1 MTSVRHAAPAD
12 APRIAEIYNHY
23 VTHSI
28 VTFEESA
35 VSATE
40 MEQRIAKVHDASLPW
55 LVVERAGVVLGY
67 AYATQW
73 KDRIGYRFSVESTI
87 YLEAGTAGRGL
98 GTTLYTELIA
108 QLRKRGDIHAVLG
121 GIALPNPGSVA
132 LHEKI
137 GMSKVAH
144 LREVGQ
150 KFGEWVDVGYWE
162 LILQ

>member
-1 MTSVRHAAPAD
+1 LTSIRQAIEAD
-12 APRIAEIYNHY
+12 AARISEIYNHY
-23 VTHSI
+23 VLHTI
-28 VTFEESA
+28 VTFEETP
-35 VSATE
+35 VSVSEIQNRMVGVLEA
-40 MEQRIAKVHDASLPW
+40 RLPW
-55 LVVERAGVVLGY
+55 LVAERDGSVLGY

-73 KDRIGYRFSVESTI
+73 KRRIGYRFSVESTI
-87 YLEAGTAGRGL
+87 YLEPGTERAGV
-98 GTTLYTELIA
+98 GTMLYTELIA
-108 QLRKRGDIHAVLG
+108 QLRKRGDIHAVFG

-162 LILQ
+162 LIL

>member
-12 APRIAEIYNHY
+12 AARIADIYNHY
-23 VTHSI
+23 VTHTI

-35 VSATE
+35 VPATD
-40 MEQRIAKVHDASLPW
+40 MEQRIAKVQDASLPW
-55 LVVERAGVVLGY
+55 LVIERAGAVLGY
-67 AYATQW
+67 AYATPW

-87 YLEAGTAGRGL
+87 YLEAGTERGGL
-98 GTTLYTELIA
+98 GTMLYRELIA
-108 QLRKRGDIHAVLG
+108 HLRKRGDIHAVLG

-144 LREVGQ
+144 LCEVGQ

-162 LILQ
+162 IIL

>member
-1 MTSVRHAAPAD
+1 MTSIRYAAPAD
-12 APRIAEIYNHY
+12 AAPIAEIYNHY
-23 VTHSI
+23 VTHTI
-28 VTFEESA
+28 VTFEETP
-35 VSATE
+35 VSDLE
-40 MEQRIAKVHDASLPW
+40 IERRIAAVQKVDLPW
-55 LVVERAGVVLGY
+55 LVVERAGRVVGY
-67 AYATQW
+67 AYATPW

-87 YLEAGTAGRGL
+87 YLEAGMQGGGL
-98 GTTLYTELIA
+98 GTLLYTELIA
-108 QLRKRGDIHAVLG
+108 HLRKRGDIHAVLG

-162 LILQ
+162 IIL